1 MRAMFWWVSDARVCA
16 SRVNRASRSGSL
28 ANESATPPLVFR
40 EFFDQVRFGDRPD
53 YRTAFLAWLHQQH
66 RDRPMDVVVATE
78 QQTLALLESDATTQD
93 GIGALGARHGLADD
107 WTRFRRRFLDDQP

>member
-1 MRAMFWWVSDARVCA
+1 
-16 SRVNRASRSGSL
+16 
-28 ANESATPPLVFR
+28 
-40 EFFDQVRFGDRPD
+40 
-53 YRTAFLAWLHQQH
+53 
-66 RDRPMDVVVATE
+66 MDVVVATE